1 MVLLKLIDIIKNK
14 ISKKDMAKKD
24 VETESYWPMYKYT
37 IGDKVVARKPLDT
50 EEWPFWSE
58 YMDEFDNKVLTISMR
73 GTEGVNIYYRVIED
87 NVLYM
92 YKESWLEP
100 YCIDMEE
107 EEEDIIA
114 GDLRKLINC

>member
-24 VETESYWPMYKYT
+24 VGTESYWLMYKYT

-73 GTEGVNIYYRVIED
+73 GTDDVNIYYRVIED
-87 NVLYM
+87 NGLYI

-100 YCIDMEE
+100 YCIDTEE

-114 GDLRKLINC
+114 GDLRKLIV

>member
-1 MVLLKLIDIIKNK
+1 MVLLKLIDVIKNK

-24 VETESYWPMYKYT
+24 VEAESYWPMYKYAV
-37 IGDKVVARKPLDT
+37 GDKVIVRKPLDT

-58 YMDEFDNKVLTISMR
+58 YMDEFDNKVFRISIR
-73 GTEGVNIYYRVIED
+73 GTDGERIYYRVLED
-87 NVLYM
+87 NGLYM

-100 YCIDMEE
+100 YCTDEEE

-114 GDLRKLINC
+114 GDLRKLII

>member
-1 MVLLKLIDIIKNK
+1 
-14 ISKKDMAKKD
+14 MAKKD

-114 GDLRKLINC
+114 GDLRKLIV